1 MIFKILNYIFKQTA
15 CSLITYYLLP
25 ITYYLLPTT
34 YYLLPSHL
42 IIYLLIKFII
52 TCCTMSYPLLFFF
65 QRNYIFHHRYFLME
79 IAYIHRLVIYQLK
92 KSPQLSSGKFT
103 WKQLKQHGRIELHKL
118 TDIVIASLII
128 RLWSKANVITS
139 FKAIQQA

>member
-1 MIFKILNYIFKQTA
+1 MMIFKILNYIFKQTA

-34 YYLLPSHL
+34 VSPYYISSYQIYNNVLHDELP
-42 IIYLLIKFII
+42 
-52 TCCTMSYPLLFFF
+52 PAVFF

-92 KSPQLSSGKFT
+92 RVL
-103 WKQLKQHGRIELHKL
+103 
-118 TDIVIASLII
+118 
-128 RLWSKANVITS
+128 N
-139 FKAIQQA
+139 